1 MTRCDRTIV
10 AFLVSSVLLLAGCGG
25 GTSQDD
31 MRRYAIR
38 RTPATEE
45 EPADITVD
53 SDDVAKEV
61 TSPIATPSP
70 TESAS
75 QTHESTANA
84 GDMPLSNDAR
94 PHALSPDGKSALNK
108 DGVPIQNDAIPSL
121 VQPAEPLPLV
131 ERRERTASNLK
142 SVGEAWRAYLTEKEY
157 FPGPITSVTKQPLLS
172 WRVELLPYLGLQ
184 SLYDLFHLDEAWD
197 SPHNSTLLSKIPAV
211 FQSPER
217 FDTKTNYLAISL
229 SGTTVYQER
238 RKVTT
243 GNVEDGVENTLA
255 LVEVDDEQAT
265 PWTQPMEYSLTPAT
279 PLLSLGKLRGNGLFV
294 VWSDGKATWID
305 GSVDPQL
312 FAKACTIDAGDG
324 FLAIQIANELATGIA
339 IPADPEAEVSRTE
352 MVETPSISEVAE
364 TTPTTAA
371 SQRPTLSDA
380 QAALKSN
387 KVGLTDSLSQKKPIP
402 AGAELKISRDL
413 LRELFQTDYAAA
425 TSTAQRV
432 QLARKML
439 ERLSDLGTDTA
450 GQYALLEITKQ
461 IAIQA
466 GDVEVALNA
475 AEHLL
480 SRFELEGDH
489 LLETFEK
496 LARTA
501 NDQRALNRL
510 LEEAGDFFDGL
521 VSDEQFAAAERLSQ
535 LGVATANKLKDQAA
549 IDKFTS
555 RRSWA
560 SAANSLSKSADE
572 GLVALEANPDDP
584 RASGGVGKFLCL
596 VKGDWENG
604 LVILANGNDR
614 SLKRLADME
623 LSDVKDAMQ
632 QLELADLWWRES
644 ETELPAFKMILQSRA
659 KYWYERSLSGL
670 PAGLVRI
677 RVERRIEEI
686 DKQSA

>member
-10 AFLVSSVLLLAGCGG
+10 AFLVGSVLLLAGCGG
-25 GTSQDD
+25 GTSQDE
-31 MRRYAIR
+31 MRRHAIR
-38 RTPATEE
+38 RTPDKEE
-45 EPADITVD
+45 EPADSKVD
-53 SDDVAKEV
+53 SDAVAKA
-61 TSPIATPSP
+61 ATPPTATSSP
-70 TESAS
+70 TESAF
-75 QTHESTANA
+75 QTSESTANA
-84 GDMPLSNDAR
+84 NGTSLSNDAQ
-94 PHALSPDGKSALNK
+94 PYSLSSGDNAVSNT
-108 DGVPIQNDAIPSL
+108 DGVAIQNDAIPSL
-121 VQPAEPLPLV
+121 TPPAEPLPPA
-131 ERRERTASNLK
+131 ERRERTANNLK
-142 SVGEAWRAYLTEKEY
+142 EVGEAWRAYLTERGY
-157 FPGPITSVTKQPLLS
+157 FPGPITSVTKEPLLS
-172 WRVELLPYLGLQ
+172 WRVELLPHLGLQ

-197 SPHNSTLLSKIPAV
+197 SPHNSTLLTRSQPV

-229 SGTTVYQER
+229 SETSVYQER
-238 RKVTT
+238 RNVRTSY
-243 GNVEDGVENTLA
+243 VEDGIENTLA
-255 LVEVDDEQAT
+255 LVEVDDERAA
-265 PWTQPMEYSLTPAT
+265 PWTQPREHSLDESAPMQ
-279 PLLSLGKLRGNGLFV
+279 SLGELRENGMFV
-294 VWSDGKATWID
+294 VWSDGKASWID

-312 FAKACTIDAGDG
+312 FAKACTIDTGDG
-324 FLAIQIANELATGIA
+324 FRAVQIASELAAGIA
-339 IPADPEAEVSRTE
+339 IPAEPVAEVSATE
-352 MVETPSISEVAE
+352 MIASNSIGEVAE
-364 TTPTTAA
+364 ATSTIVA

-380 QAALKSN
+380 QAALTSD
-387 KVGLTDSLSQKKPIP
+387 KVGVMNSSSQRKPIP
-402 AGAELKISRDL
+402 SGAELKVSRDL
-413 LRELFQTDYAAA
+413 LRELFQSDYAAA

-439 ERLSDLGTDTA
+439 DRLPDLGADTA
-450 GQYALLEITKQ
+450 GQYALLEIVKQ
-461 IAIQA
+461 IAIQT

-475 AEHLL
+475 ADHLL
-480 SRFELEGDH
+480 VRFELDGDH
-489 LLETFEK
+489 LLESFEE

-501 NDQRALNRL
+501 RDQRALSRL
-510 LEEAGDFFDGL
+510 LEEAETFFDEL
-521 VSDEQFAAAERLSQ
+521 VFDDQFAAAERLSQ
-535 LGVATANKLKDQAA
+535 LAVATANKLNDQAA
-549 IDKFTS
+549 IDMFTS